1 MEKRLEEIKNRVKDA
16 IPGPWDYDVVP
27 IDDWRH
33 KIQVVFNADECAE
46 LECNFTQ
53 DALNT
58 ALFIAKAREDIP
70 FLLEEIERLRKRI
83 KWLEERECP
92 QCGYEFDVTEE

>member
-16 IPGPWDYDVVP
+16 ISGPWDYDVEV
-27 IDDWRH
+27 IDELRH
-33 KIQVVFNADECAE
+33 EIVVYFNADEYAVLKCYSD
-46 LECNFTQ
+46 T

-58 ALFIAKAREDIP
+58 ALFIAEAREDIP

>member
-1 MEKRLEEIKNRVKDA
+1 MEKRLEEIKKRVKAA
-16 IPGPWDYDVVP
+16 IEGPWDYDVEL
-27 IDDWRH
+27 IDELRH
-33 KIQVVFNADECAE
+33 KIVVFFNADECAV
-46 LECNFTQ
+46 LECNTDT